1 MKHQIEFTYTDYSG
15 DEEQEFTV
23 YLPGKREICSTCDGD
38 GHHSRHLGDV
48 TEMIEEDEDFFEAYM
63 AGQYDRVCEECK
75 GGKIVVVV
83 DWERAEASH
92 PVETKRYAESLREDR
107 EYRALCEAERRMGC

>member
-1 MKHQIEFTYTDYSG
+1 MKNHIEFKFTNEL
-15 DEEQEFTV
+15 DEEEVVFF
-23 YLPGKREICSTCDGD
+23 PAKKEICFTCDGE

-63 AGQYDRVCEECK
+63 AGQYDRVCEGCK
-75 GGKIVVVV
+75 GEKIVLVL
-83 DWERAEASH
+83 DWERAEVSH
-92 PVETKRYAESLREDR
+92 PIETERYAESLREDR